1 MLLGIRGES
10 IPPGTGYCPGNDI
23 PGDRLI
29 NFLCNFGL
37 VFRIYTNYDI
47 KMIPRDLSQ
56 ELLQQLKEYP
66 VVTLLGPRQ
75 AGKTTL
81 ARELLKDFAY
91 VSLEVPDILA
101 FAKDDPRGFLAQYPE
116 ETIFDEIQ
124 RAPHLIS
131 YLQGIVDESG
141 KTGQFVLTGSH
152 QLELRAAITQSLAGR
167 TGILHLLPLSIK
179 ELEAAEI
186 TFDSFEETIFT
197 GFLPRVY
204 DQNQRPNTAYANY
217 YQTYIERDVR
227 QIIQLK
233 DASLF
238 DKFMRLLAGRTGQ
251 IINYQSLASDVG
263 VDGKTI
269 KEWLS
274 ILEASFVVFKLSPY
288 FENFGKRVIKSPKY
302 YFIDTGLLSYLLGI
316 EKPEQ
321 VTRDPLVGQLF
332 ENMIILEALK
342 TRYNRGQA
350 PNIYFYRDSHG
361 NEIDLLYA
369 SGRELIGIEIKSSAT
384 FTPHFKKSLLR
395 FSERQQPLHSSY
407 VVYNG
412 EERQLSDGVDVINFR
427 NTGEIFS

>member
-1 MLLGIRGES
+1 
-10 IPPGTGYCPGNDI
+10 
-23 PGDRLI
+23 
-29 NFLCNFGL
+29 
-37 VFRIYTNYDI
+37 
-47 KMIPRDLSQ
+47 MISRDLSR

-91 VSLEVPDILA
+91 VSLEAPDILA
-101 FAKDDPRGFLAQYPE
+101 FAKDDPRGFLAQYPIK
-116 ETIFDEIQ
+116 TIFDEIQ

-131 YLQGIVDESG
+131 YLQGMVDESG
-141 KTGQFVLTGSH
+141 QVGQFVLTGSH

-167 TGILHLLPLSIK
+167 TGILHLLPFSIA
-179 ELEAAEI
+179 ELAAAKI
-186 TFDSFEETIFT
+186 TFDSFEEYIFT

-204 DQNQRPNTAYANY
+204 DQNQRPNTAYSNY

-238 DKFMRLLAGRTGQ
+238 DKFMRLLAGRSGQ
-251 IINYQSLASDVG
+251 VINYQSLGSDVG

-274 ILEASFVVFKLSPY
+274 ILEASFVIFKLSPY

-302 YFIDTGLLSYLLGI
+302 YFVDTGLLSYLLGI

-332 ENMIILEALK
+332 ENMIVLEALK
-342 TRYNRGQA
+342 TRYNQGRS
-350 PNIYFYRDSHG
+350 PNLYFYRDSHG

-369 SGRELIGIEIKSSAT
+369 SGRKLVGMEIKSSAT
-384 FTPHFKKSLLR
+384 FTRHFKKMLLR
-395 FSERQQPLHSSY
+395 FSEKQQPLESSY
-407 VVYNG
+407 VIYNG
-412 EERQLSDGVDVINFR
+412 DERQFSDGVHAINFR
-427 NTGEIFS
+427 NTDDIFD

>member
-1 MLLGIRGES
+1 M
-10 IPPGTGYCPGNDI
+10 
-23 PGDRLI
+23 
-29 NFLCNFGL
+29 CNTRL
-37 VFRIYTNYDI
+37 VFRIYTKYDL
-47 KMIPRDLSQ
+47 KMISRDLSQ

-81 ARELLKDFAY
+81 ARELLKDYAY
-91 VSLEVPDILA
+91 ANLETPDVLA
-101 FAKDDPRGFLAQYPE
+101 FAQDDPRGFLTQYPDK
-116 ETIFDEIQ
+116 TIFDEIQ
-124 RAPHLIS
+124 RAPHLLS
-131 YLQGIVDESG
+131 YLQSIVDESG

-167 TGILHLLPLSIK
+167 TGILNLLPFSIT
-179 ELEAAEI
+179 ELEAAKI
-186 TFDSFEETIFT
+186 AFDKFEEYVFT

-251 IINYQSLASDVG
+251 VMNYQSLASDVG

-302 YFIDTGLLSYLLGI
+302 YFMDTGLLSYLLGI

-332 ENMIILEALK
+332 ENMIVLEALK
-342 TRYNRGQA
+342 TRYNQGQI
-350 PNIYFYRDSHG
+350 PNLYFYRDSHG

-369 SGRELIGIEIKSSAT
+369 SGRELVGIEVKSSST
-384 FTPHFKKSLLR
+384 FTPHFKKTLLR
-395 FSERQQPLHSSY
+395 FSEKQQALQSSY

-412 EERQLSDGVDVINFR
+412 EERQFSDGVKAINFR
-427 NTGEIFS
+427 NTSDIFS

>member
-1 MLLGIRGES
+1 
-10 IPPGTGYCPGNDI
+10 
-23 PGDRLI
+23 
-29 NFLCNFGL
+29 
-37 VFRIYTNYDI
+37 
-47 KMIPRDLSQ
+47 MIPRHLSR

-81 ARELLKDFAY
+81 ARALLKDYAY
-91 VSLEVPDILA
+91 VSLETPDILR
-101 FAKDDPRGFLAQYPE
+101 FAQEDPRGFLAQYPE
-116 ETIFDEIQ
+116 KAIFDEIQ
-124 RAPHLIS
+124 RAAHLIS

-141 KTGQFVLTGSH
+141 TTGQFVLTGSH
-152 QLELRAAITQSLAGR
+152 QLELRTAITQSLAGR
-167 TGILHLLPLSIK
+167 TGILNLLPFSMA
-179 ELEAAEI
+179 ELAAAKV
-186 TFDSFEETIFT
+186 TFDTFEEYVFT
-197 GFLPRVY
+197 GFLPRIY

-227 QIIQLK
+227 QIIHLK
-233 DASLF
+233 NASLF

-251 IINYQSLASDVG
+251 VMNHQSLAADVG
-263 VDGKTI
+263 VDSKTI

-302 YFIDTGLLSYLLGI
+302 YFMDTGLLAYLLGI

-332 ENMIILEALK
+332 ENLVVLEALK
-342 TRYNRGQA
+342 TRYNRGQT
-350 PNIYFYRDSHG
+350 PNLYFYRDSHG

-369 SGRELIGIEIKSSAT
+369 SGRNLIGIEVKSAAT
-384 FTPHFKKSLLR
+384 FSPHFKKMLLR
-395 FSERQQPLHSSY
+395 FSEKQRTLQSGY

-412 EERQLSDGVDVINFR
+412 QARQFSDGIEAINYRDTNSVFR
-427 NTGEIFS
+427 

>member
-1 MLLGIRGES
+1 M
-10 IPPGTGYCPGNDI
+10 
-23 PGDRLI
+23 
-29 NFLCNFGL
+29 CNIGL
-37 VFRIYTNYDI
+37 VFRIYTKYDL
-47 KMIPRDLSQ
+47 KMIFRDLSQ

-81 ARELLKDFAY
+81 ARELLKDYAY
-91 VSLEVPDILA
+91 VNLETPDVLA
-101 FAKDDPRGFLAQYPE
+101 FAQDDPRGFLTQYPDK
-116 ETIFDEIQ
+116 TIFDEIQ

-131 YLQGIVDESG
+131 YLQSIVDESR

-167 TGILHLLPLSIK
+167 SGILNLLPFSIT
-179 ELEAAEI
+179 ELEAAKI
-186 TFDSFEETIFT
+186 AFDNFEEYVFT

-251 IINYQSLASDVG
+251 VMNYQSLASDVG

-274 ILEASFVVFKLSPY
+274 ILQASFVVFKLSPY

-302 YFIDTGLLSYLLGI
+302 YFMDTGLLSYLLGI

-332 ENMIILEALK
+332 ENMIVLEALK
-342 TRYNRGQA
+342 TRYNQGQI
-350 PNIYFYRDSHG
+350 PNLYFYRDSHG

-369 SGRELIGIEIKSSAT
+369 SGRELVGIEVKSSST
-384 FTPHFKKSLLR
+384 FTPHFKKTLLR
-395 FSERQQPLHSSY
+395 FSEKQQALQSSY

-412 EERQLSDGVDVINFR
+412 EERQFSDGVKAINFK
-427 NTGEIFS
+427 NTSDIFA

>member
-1 MLLGIRGES
+1 
-10 IPPGTGYCPGNDI
+10 
-23 PGDRLI
+23 
-29 NFLCNFGL
+29 
-37 VFRIYTNYDI
+37 
-47 KMIPRDLSQ
+47 MIPRDLSQ

-81 ARELLKDFAY
+81 ARELLKDYAY
-91 VSLEVPDILA
+91 VSLEAPDILA
-101 FAKDDPRGFLAQYPE
+101 FAKDDPRGFLAQYPD

-131 YLQGIVDESG
+131 YLQSIVDESG

-167 TGILHLLPLSIK
+167 TGILNLLPFSIT

-186 TFDSFEETIFT
+186 AFDNFEEYVFT

-251 IINYQSLASDVG
+251 IMNYQSLASDVG

-316 EKPEQ
+316 EKPGQ

-332 ENMIILEALK
+332 ENMIVLEALK
-342 TRYNRGQA
+342 SRFNQGQI
-350 PNIYFYRDSHG
+350 PNLYFYRDSHG

-369 SGRELIGIEIKSSAT
+369 NGRELVGIEVKSSST
-384 FTPHFKKSLLR
+384 FTPHFKKTLLR
-395 FSERQQPLHSSY
+395 FSEKQQPLQSSY

-412 EERQLSDGVDVINFR
+412 EERQFSDGIKAINFR
-427 NTGEIFS
+427 RTSDIFA

>member
-1 MLLGIRGES
+1 
-10 IPPGTGYCPGNDI
+10 
-23 PGDRLI
+23 
-29 NFLCNFGL
+29 
-37 VFRIYTNYDI
+37 
-47 KMIPRDLSQ
+47 MISRDLSE

-66 VVTLLGPRQ
+66 IVTLLGPRQ

-81 ARELLKDFAY
+81 AQELLKSYAY
-91 VSLEVPDILA
+91 VSLEIPDVLR
-101 FAKDDPRGFLAQYPE
+101 FAQDDPRGFLAQYPDKA
-116 ETIFDEIQ
+116 IFDEIQ

-131 YLQGIVDESG
+131 YLQSIVDESG

-167 TGILHLLPLSIK
+167 TGILNLLPFSIK
-179 ELEAAEI
+179 ELRAAKI
-186 TFDSFEETIFT
+186 AFDSFEETIFT
-197 GFLPRVY
+197 GFLPRIY

-233 DASLF
+233 NASLF

-251 IINYQSLASDVG
+251 LMNYQSLASDVG

-302 YFIDTGLLSYLLGI
+302 YFMDTGLLAYLLGI

-321 VTRDPLVGQLF
+321 VSRDPLVGQLF
-332 ENMIILEALK
+332 ENLVVLEALK
-342 TRYNRGQA
+342 TRYNQGRA
-350 PNIYFYRDSHG
+350 PNLYFYRDSHG

-369 SGRELIGIEIKSSAT
+369 SGRELVGIEVKSSSTFAT
-384 FTPHFKKSLLR
+384 HFKNTLLQ
-395 FSERQQPLHSSY
+395 FSEKQHTLQSSY

-412 EERQLSDGVDVINFR
+412 EERQFSDGVKAINFK
-427 NTGEIFS
+427 NTSDIFA

>member
-1 MLLGIRGES
+1 M
-10 IPPGTGYCPGNDI
+10 
-23 PGDRLI
+23 
-29 NFLCNFGL
+29 
-37 VFRIYTNYDI
+37 YDQ
-47 KMIPRDLSQ
+47 KMIYRDISK

-81 ARELLKDFAY
+81 ARGLLKNYAY
-91 VSLEVPDILA
+91 VNLETPDVMA
-101 FAKDDPRGFLAQYPE
+101 FAQEDPRGFLAQYAD

-131 YLQGIVDESG
+131 YLQSIVDESG

-167 TGILHLLPLSIK
+167 TGILNLLPFSIA
-179 ELEAAEI
+179 ELEAASI
-186 TFDSFEETIFT
+186 AFDKFEEYVFT

-233 DASLF
+233 DASQF

-251 IINYQSLASDVG
+251 IMNYQSLASDVG

-302 YFIDTGLLSYLLGI
+302 YFLDTGLLSYLLGI

-332 ENMIILEALK
+332 ENMIVLEAIK
-342 TRYNRGQA
+342 TRYNQGRT
-350 PNIYFYRDSHG
+350 PNLYFYRDSHG

-369 SGRELIGIEIKSSAT
+369 SGRELVGIEVKSSST
-384 FTPHFKKSLLR
+384 FTPHFKKTLLR
-395 FSERQQPLHSSY
+395 FSEKQQPLQSSY

-412 EERQLSDGVDVINFR
+412 EERQFSDGVTAINFR
-427 NTGEIFS
+427 NTSDIFA